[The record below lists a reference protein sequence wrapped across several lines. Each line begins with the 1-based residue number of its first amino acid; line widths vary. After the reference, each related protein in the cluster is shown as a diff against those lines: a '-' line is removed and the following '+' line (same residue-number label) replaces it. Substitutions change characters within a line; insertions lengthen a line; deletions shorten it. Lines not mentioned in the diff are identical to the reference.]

1 MNLPTEKKD
10 KVNHQCLLST
20 MHVDFFSWGEG
31 DGRSVS
37 CGIRKGSG
45 ISSVGERQCNVVK
58 IIVFRA
64 KGYLECYP
72 LESLVTI
79 DVVE

>member
-1 MNLPTEKKD
+1 MEFASEVGHL
-10 KVNHQCLLST
+10 
-20 MHVDFFSWGEG
+20 
-31 DGRSVS
+31 
-37 CGIRKGSG
+37 
-45 ISSVGERQCNVVK
+45 ISNVGERQCNVVK

-64 KGYLECYP
+64 KEYLECYP